1 MTQQSQFRKW
11 EETEVGYEI
20 DTSTAFGAAVRDRLE
35 EQKLA
40 WLTTVDSAGTPQ
52 PNPVWFIW
60 DDGTIIVFSQPKQAK
75 LANIRRSGRVAL
87 NLEATEDEEQI
98 TIFTG
103 QAEILDQAAVPQE
116 IYDRYAERYSE
127 GIKRIKM
134 TRAEYEAAYTVPI
147 RITPEKLRGW

>member
-1 MTQQSQFRKW
+1 MAFK
-11 EETEVGYEI
+11 I
-20 DTSTAFGAAVRDRLE
+20 DTSTAFGAAVRDRLQ

-75 LANIRRSGRVAL
+75 LANIRRNGRVAL
-87 NLEATEDEEQI
+87 NLEATADEEQV

-103 QAEILDQAAVPQE
+103 QAEILDQADVSQD
-116 IYDRYAERYSE
+116 IYDRYAERYAD
-127 GIKRIKM
+127 GMQGIKM

>member
-1 MTQQSQFRKW
+1 MTF
-11 EETEVGYEI
+11 EI
-20 DTSTAFGAAVRDRLE
+20 DTSTAFGAAVRDRLQ

-60 DDGTIIVFSQPKQAK
+60 DDGVIYIFSQPKQAK
-75 LANIRRSGRVAL
+75 LANIARSGRVSV
-87 NLEATEDEEQI
+87 NLEATADEEHV

-103 QAEILDQAAVPQE
+103 HAEILDQADVPQD
-116 IYDRYAERYSE
+116 IYDRYAERYAE
-127 GIKRIKM
+127 GMKGIKM